1 MYRQKESELNAIF
14 RDTEGHETSVKLKF
28 AYAAFSFAALTLF
41 HYATHY
47 VFLIYTLVLYGIPL
61 QLLFSALSEI
71 VHHRKAKAR
80 QLAGFDDLPKPKS
93 TRKMTFLV
101 FAAAL
106 LLVQFSMGTPNE
118 MNGMGGAVIIGPLIF
133 VGVMGYRIYLA
144 IYRPTEQPDLKPTR
158 GEAIMQTNRIAA
170 QFMGGMIT
178 RAVSTAI
185 FVGVTVLILFYLQQ
199 VSFQNDPVLFN

>member
-80 QLAGFDDLPKPKS
+80 QLAGFDDLPEI
-93 TRKMTFLV
+93 TFNADDGFDAKGRLRADRPSV
-101 FAAAL
+101 
-106 LLVQFSMGTPNE
+106 TPF
-118 MNGMGGAVIIGPLIF
+118 IRHHP
-133 VGVMGYRIYLA
+133 
-144 IYRPTEQPDLKPTR
+144 
-158 GEAIMQTNRIAA
+158 
-170 QFMGGMIT
+170 
-178 RAVSTAI
+178 
-185 FVGVTVLILFYLQQ
+185 
-199 VSFQNDPVLFN
+199 